1 MTRLT
6 HFFLRLSVLAG
17 WAVMA
22 APLAH
27 AAPLGIDRLMDA
39 LARQPQG
46 AATYTETKTIAML
59 EQPVESSG
67 ELLFIPP
74 ARLEKRTLKPKPESM
89 VLDGDTLT
97 LTRGRRTHVLRLQ
110 DYPQVAAMI
119 ESIRA
124 TLAGDRKALEKVYQL
139 ALSGDTDRWTLTLAP
154 RDAGVRKLI
163 ARIRME
169 GSEARVRSV
178 EILQAD
184 GDSSVMTIDTPP
196 AP

>member
-6 HFFLRLSVLAG
+6 HFLLRLSVLTGWVLLAG
-17 WAVMA
+17 PLAQA
-22 APLAH
+22 APLS
-27 AAPLGIDRLMDA
+27 IDQLMAA
-39 LARQPQG
+39 LAKQPQG

-59 EQPVESSG
+59 EQPLESSG
-67 ELLFIPP
+67 ELLFVPP
-74 ARLEKRTLKPKPESM
+74 ARLEKRTLRPKPESM

-110 DYPQVAAMI
+110 DYPQVAGMV

-124 TLAGDRKALEKVYQL
+124 TLAGDRKALEKVYQP
-139 ALSGDTDRWTLTLAP
+139 ALSGDTERWTLTLTP
-154 RDAGVRKLI
+154 LDARVGKVI
-163 ARIRME
+163 SRIRMD
-169 GSEARVRSV
+169 GTRARVRSV

-184 GDSSVMTIDTPP
+184 GDSSVMTIDKPS

>member
-6 HFFLRLSVLAG
+6 HFLLRLSVLTGWVLLAG
-17 WAVMA
+17 PLAQA
-22 APLAH
+22 APLS
-27 AAPLGIDRLMDA
+27 IDQLMAA
-39 LARQPQG
+39 LAKQPQG

-59 EQPVESSG
+59 EQPLESSG
-67 ELLFIPP
+67 ELLFVPP
-74 ARLEKRTLKPKPESM
+74 ARLEKRTLRPKPESM

-110 DYPQVAAMI
+110 DYPQVAGMV

-139 ALSGDTDRWTLTLAP
+139 ALSGDTERWTLTLTP
-154 RDAGVRKLI
+154 LDARVGKVI
-163 ARIRME
+163 SRIRMD
-169 GSEARVRSV
+169 GTRARVRSV

-184 GDSSVMTIDTPP
+184 GDSSVMTIDKPS

>member
-6 HFFLRLSVLAG
+6 HFFFRLSVLAG
-17 WAVMA
+17 WAVVAGPLAQA
-22 APLAH
+22 APLS
-27 AAPLGIDRLMDA
+27 IDQLMAA
-39 LARQPQG
+39 LAKQPQG

-67 ELLFIPP
+67 ELLFVPP
-74 ARLEKRTLKPKPESM
+74 SRLEKRALKPKPESM

-110 DYPQVAAMI
+110 DYPQVAGMI

-139 ALSGDTDRWTLTLAP
+139 VLSGDTERWTLTLTP
-154 RDAGVRKLI
+154 LDARVGKVI
-163 ARIRME
+163 SRIRMD
-169 GSEARVRSV
+169 GTRARVRSV

-184 GDSSVMTIDTPP
+184 GDSSVMTIDKP
-196 AP
+196 AAP

>member
-6 HFFLRLSVLAG
+6 HFLLRLSVLTGWVLLAG
-17 WAVMA
+17 PLAQA
-22 APLAH
+22 APLS
-27 AAPLGIDRLMDA
+27 IDQLMAA
-39 LARQPQG
+39 LAKQPQG

-59 EQPVESSG
+59 EQPLESSG
-67 ELLFIPP
+67 ELLFVPP
-74 ARLEKRTLKPKPESM
+74 SRLEKRTLKPKPESM

-110 DYPQVAAMI
+110 DYPQVAGMV

-139 ALSGDTDRWTLTLAP
+139 ALSGDTERWTLTLTP
-154 RDAGVRKLI
+154 LDARVGKVI
-163 ARIRME
+163 SRIRMD
-169 GSEARVRSV
+169 GTRARVRSV

-184 GDSSVMTIDTPP
+184 GDSSVMTIDKPSTP
-196 AP
+196 

>member
-6 HFFLRLSVLAG
+6 HFLLRLSVLTGWVLLAG
-17 WAVMA
+17 PLAQA
-22 APLAH
+22 APLS
-27 AAPLGIDRLMDA
+27 IDQLMAA
-39 LARQPQG
+39 LAKQPQG

-59 EQPVESSG
+59 EQPLESSG
-67 ELLFIPP
+67 ELLFVPP
-74 ARLEKRTLKPKPESM
+74 SRLEKRTLKPKPESM

-110 DYPQVAAMI
+110 DYPQVAGMV

-139 ALSGDTDRWTLTLAP
+139 ALSGDTERWTLTLTP
-154 RDAGVRKLI
+154 LDARVGKVI
-163 ARIRME
+163 SRIRMD
-169 GSEARVRSV
+169 GTRARVRSV

-184 GDSSVMTIDTPP
+184 GDSSVMTIDKPS

>member
-6 HFFLRLSVLAG
+6 HFLLRLSVLAG
-17 WAVMA
+17 WALA
-22 APLAH
+22 AGSLAH
-27 AAPLGIDRLMDA
+27 AAPQSIDQLMAA
-39 LARQPQG
+39 LAKQPQG

-67 ELLFIPP
+67 ELLFVPP
-74 ARLEKRTLKPKPESM
+74 SRLEKRTLTPKPESM

-110 DYPQVAAMI
+110 DYPQVAGMV

-139 ALSGDTDRWTLTLAP
+139 ALSGDTERWSLTLTPL
-154 RDAGVRKLI
+154 DARVGKVI
-163 ARIRME
+163 SRIRMD
-169 GSEARVRSV
+169 GTRARVRSI

-184 GDSSVMTIDTPP
+184 GDSSVMTIDKPS